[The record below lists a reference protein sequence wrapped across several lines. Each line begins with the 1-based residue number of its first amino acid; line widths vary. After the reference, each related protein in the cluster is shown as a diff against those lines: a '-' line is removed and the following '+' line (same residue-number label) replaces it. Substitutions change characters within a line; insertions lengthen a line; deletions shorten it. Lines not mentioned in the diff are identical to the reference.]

1 VYFIVRNKE
10 EHPEVR
16 REYTEENPAYR
27 RTFHETREKLKGRHP
42 KELALERR
50 RAIAGTRYFHK
61 DPESIARAAAI
72 RDLMEHE
79 IND

>member
-1 VYFIVRNKE
+1 MYFIVRNKE
-10 EHPEVR
+10 ELNVR
-16 REYTEENPAYR
+16 KEYTDENPAYR
-27 RTFHETREKLKGRHP
+27 KTFHETQEKLKGRHP
-42 KELALERR
+42 KELAAERR
-50 RAIAGTRYFHK
+50 WAIKGTRYFRK